1 MAFAEVVP
9 LVGAASLHNYF
20 GRLNLQRTDSWGT
33 DCAYSD
39 CVSDYE
45 AITTKI
51 RLSITGNLWKSLSK
65 FSHYRGF
72 NVNAAESSLCGLQ

>member
-1 MAFAEVVP
+1 MALAEVFP

-33 DCAYSD
+33 R
-39 CVSDYE
+39 VSDYE